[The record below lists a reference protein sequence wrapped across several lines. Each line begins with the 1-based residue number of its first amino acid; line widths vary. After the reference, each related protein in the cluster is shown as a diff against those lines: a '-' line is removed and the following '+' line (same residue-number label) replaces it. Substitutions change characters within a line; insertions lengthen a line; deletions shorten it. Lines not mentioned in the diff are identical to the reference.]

1 MSKLPKSDYY
11 VKELDAARLRG
22 DWLVQNPCNDQTGK
36 PISWPELIRKY
47 MKHNPNKHAAPTIA
61 VSEHELRSSLLAY
74 YDDIKYSDASH
85 SSDSARPS
93 TPGQTVQPKPLT
105 RSHNGVGW
113 STDAITDIAKRL
125 RESADASSRN
135 NEDYVQRY
143 GIIALEAL
151 ALWSLG
157 RDSEAA
163 DRIKTSGYF
172 DSRAIENLKAD
183 GHYSDYNV
191 ALILTGT
198 TVYGLA
204 NERLHATRPSEEL
217 IQQAQVGYARAIDL
231 HEAIRG
237 GRRAHAM
244 RGLPADEIESWGERA
259 LYYNAL
265 LTVREGDSGSAL
277 NALRAYQAHVSRW
290 PADFRLPQ
298 RNTIYKTHLAT
309 LNRTARQGNYVEPTP
324 SSASSTTP
332 TDGLPSWREKS
343 YNRLSIL
350 PAASRFQ
357 LHGFTPDSGA
367 KAKGGGLLTLS
378 GLEAG
383 SPSDK
388 ARTVSTRRPNP
399 HLLQRPSSAAW
410 GAEFLVVQRA
420 ATSCLERNLDFPRA
434 GEVNIQALEFSE
446 ELINGWKINGELGGE
461 VADEIIDVLY
471 KLSTLTFHSQR
482 IVRHLFTVLVG
493 AERYQEAARA
503 LKLYI
508 QIVDKAQEAEAAEA
522 ASLAKEAKDTAS
534 PTSPVNGNGNGAT
547 PLPRR
552 SSLSRKTSLSGAAR
566 SPNGN
571 GPSNGTNGSLGR
583 RVSFD
588 ERRPNDLPS
597 LDTSAGAIGNTDN
610 DSYPTFVRTL
620 LAGARMHTRFLNQ
633 SSHGDKLARKALEIV
648 TGDAHKA
655 HFTSEKELVA
665 LTYRIAGYTRGA
677 LSTQES
683 DRVRRP
689 ELQQEALTL
698 LEESAQLD
706 PNASETHYQLAYV
719 QAEKRDIRAAVFSA
733 RKALELEPADVDAW
747 HLLVLILSS
756 QKDYKAALDLA
767 EVALGEA
774 ETDDAADDLDGTVNV
789 NGTAKTPAG
798 GGHGGPT
805 NTSAPIIS
813 RSTLLSFD
821 YPPKPSERSH
831 AILRLMVTHNVLQ
844 EMVEGVDAAIEGQRN
859 LFEFFHERVSTGA
872 IAATALPLGQTDKGA
887 EPRAAQFGNTGRVS
901 TFLHPTPKGTVRST
915 ASRDSLVG
923 SPTHGSGLGRSLSH
937 LSSSNFSPG
946 RARSIYSSVRGYGIS
961 PAAAPTATVSADDVD
976 ISDGNAVRLFLHS
989 QVETAMLVSL
999 WLLSAA
1005 TFRRAKKLSDS
1016 RAAIQEAER
1025 LAPGSADVWVQL
1037 ALYFNER
1044 NDISLAINTLYK
1056 ALACGGNHVAA
1067 SIHLARLFL
1076 SYPTKIPG
1084 TAQDAAAVVEQAKTA
1099 SAVRG
1104 EEAKKAAIEE
1114 KAAAGDEKS
1123 AFEPSKAAA
1132 SSAEVGESLK
1142 AKAGGAAGTSAVTDK
1157 KEHFDSAAD
1166 ATTSTTAKE
1175 VSATSLAEGL
1185 LTSVTATNGWDVPE
1199 AWLFL
1204 SQVAQRTDRTPR
1216 AREYLQYAL
1225 GLEDTKPVRPL
1236 GVALSRALA

>member
-11 VKELDAARLRG
+11 AKELDSARLRG
-22 DWLVQNPCNDQTGK
+22 EWLVQNPCNDQTGK
-36 PISWPELIRKY
+36 PINWAELIRKY
-47 MKHNPNKHAAPTIA
+47 MKHNPNQHAAPTIA
-61 VSEHELRSSLLAY
+61 MSEHELRSSLLAY
-74 YDDIKYSDASH
+74 YDEIKYSDASH
-85 SSDSARPS
+85 AADTALPTSLAQQNQSQ
-93 TPGQTVQPKPLT
+93 GQTAMPKPLV
-105 RSHNGVGW
+105 RGHNGIGW
-113 STDAITDIAKRL
+113 STDAISDIAKRL
-125 RESADASSRN
+125 RESADASARDR
-135 NEDYVQRY
+135 EDDVQRY
-143 GIIALEAL
+143 GVISLEAY

-163 DRIKTSGYF
+163 DRIKTSGFF
-172 DSRAIENLKAD
+172 DSQAIEALKSD

-191 ALILTGT
+191 ALVLMGA

-204 NERLHATRPSEEL
+204 NERLHVARPSEDL
-217 IQQAQVGYARAIDL
+217 AQQALVGYARAIDL
-231 HEAIRG
+231 HETVRG

-244 RGLPADEIESWGERA
+244 RGLPADEIERWGEAA
-259 LYYNAL
+259 LYHNAL
-265 LTVREGDSGSAL
+265 LTVRESDSGAAL

-290 PADFRLPQ
+290 PGDFRLPQ

-309 LNRTARQGNYVEPTP
+309 LNRTARQGDYVEPT
-324 SSASSTTP
+324 SNASNAN
-332 TDGLPSWREKS
+332 LPSWREKT
-343 YNRLSIL
+343 YNRQSII

-357 LHGFTPDSGA
+357 LHGFTADSAA
-367 KAKGGGLLTLS
+367 KANGGSGLLTLS
-378 GLEAG
+378 GLESG

-399 HLLQRPSSAAW
+399 HLYQRPTSAAW
-410 GAEFLVVQRA
+410 GAEFLVIQRA
-420 ATSCLERNLDFPRA
+420 AIVSLERGIDFPRA
-434 GEVNIQALEFSE
+434 GEVNVQALEFAE
-446 ELINGWKINGELGGE
+446 ELTQGWKYNGEQGGE
-461 VADEIIDVLY
+461 IADEIVEVLY

-482 IVRHLFTVLVG
+482 IARHLFTVLVG

-508 QIVDKAQEAEAAEA
+508 QIVDKAKESDAAEA
-522 ASLAKEAKDTAS
+522 TAAAKDTTVS
-534 PTSPVNGNGNGAT
+534 PTTNGTART
-547 PLPRR
+547 EAMPRR
-552 SSLSRKTSLSGAAR
+552 SSLSRKASQNTSPSAVERARAANGSSSGV
-566 SPNGN
+566 NGN
-571 GPSNGTNGSLGR
+571 GNGTANGTNGSYPR
-583 RVSFD
+583 RVSFND
-588 ERRPNDLPS
+588 ERPDLQVQVVDPQNKKDDDS
-597 LDTSAGAIGNTDN
+597 L
-610 DSYPTFVRTL
+610 PTFVRTL
-620 LAGARMHTRFLNQ
+620 LAGARMYTRFLND
-633 SSHGDKLARKALEIV
+633 SSHGDKLARKALDIV
-648 TGDAHKA
+648 AGEAHRA
-655 HFTSEKELVA
+655 HFKTEKELVA

-689 ELQQEALTL
+689 ELQQEALSL
-698 LEESAQLD
+698 LETSAQLD
-706 PNASETHYQLAYV
+706 PHASETHFQLAYV
-719 QAEKRDIRAAVFSA
+719 QAEKRDIRSAVFSA
-733 RKALELEPADVDAW
+733 RKALELEPADVDSW

-774 ETDDAADDLDGTVNV
+774 ETDDAADDLDGTVN
-789 NGTAKTPAG
+789 TPARPMPNG
-798 GGHGGPT
+798 FGPT
-805 NTSAPIIS
+805 PTAAPIIS

-821 YPPKPSERSH
+821 FPPKPIERSH

-844 EMVEGVDAAIEGQRN
+844 EMVEGVEAAIDGQRN

-872 IAATALPLGQTDKGA
+872 IAATSLPHGNADKGG

-901 TFLHPTPKGTVRST
+901 TFLHPNQHKGSVRSNV
-915 ASRDSLVG
+915 SRESLLGVSNAG
-923 SPTHGSGLGRSLSH
+923 GLGRSLSTLGH
-937 LSSSNFSPG
+937 NLAPS
-946 RARSIYSSVRGYGIS
+946 RARSIYSTARGHNVS
-961 PAAAPTATVSADDVD
+961 TAAAPISTVAEEDVD

-989 QVETAMLVSL
+989 SVETAMLVSL

-1005 TFRRAKKLSDS
+1005 TFRRAKKLADS

-1025 LAPGSADVWVQL
+1025 LAPGSPDVWVQL

-1056 ALACGGNHVAA
+1056 ALACAGNHVAA

-1084 TAQDAAAVVEQAKTA
+1084 TAQDAAAVIEQAKTT
-1099 SAVRG
+1099 SAVHG
-1104 EEAKKAAIEE
+1104 EDIKKNAKQE
-1114 KAAAGDEKS
+1114 KAANLQVTS

-1142 AKAGGAAGTSAVTDK
+1142 KIVGAEE
-1157 KEHFDSAAD
+1157 KEQFASAAD

-1236 GVALSRALA
+1236 GSALSRAAA

>member
-1 MSKLPKSDYY
+1 
-11 VKELDAARLRG
+11 
-22 DWLVQNPCNDQTGK
+22 
-36 PISWPELIRKY
+36 
-47 MKHNPNKHAAPTIA
+47 
-61 VSEHELRSSLLAY
+61 
-74 YDDIKYSDASH
+74 
-85 SSDSARPS
+85 
-93 TPGQTVQPKPLT
+93 
-105 RSHNGVGW
+105 
-113 STDAITDIAKRL
+113 
-125 RESADASSRN
+125 
-135 NEDYVQRY
+135 
-143 GIIALEAL
+143 AL

-163 DRIKTSGYF
+163 DRLKTSGFF
-172 DSRAIENLKAD
+172 DSQAIENLKSD

-191 ALILTGT
+191 ALILTGA

-204 NERLHATRPSEEL
+204 NERLHVTRPSEEL
-217 IQQAQVGYARAIDL
+217 AQQALVGYARAIDL
-231 HEAIRG
+231 HEAVRG

-244 RGLPADEIESWGERA
+244 RGLPADEIERWGERA
-259 LYYNAL
+259 LYHNAL
-265 LTVREGDSGSAL
+265 LTVRECDSSAAL

-298 RNTIYKTHLAT
+298 RNAIYKTHLAT

-324 SSASSTTP
+324 SSSSTSSTTTP
-332 TDGLPSWREKS
+332 LPSWREKT

-357 LHGFTPDSGA
+357 LHGFTPDSAA
-367 KAKGGGLLTLS
+367 KPNGGGLLTLS
-378 GLEAG
+378 GLEAN
-383 SPSDK
+383 SPSIK

-399 HLLQRPSSAAW
+399 HLLQRPTTGAW
-410 GAEFLVVQRA
+410 GAEFLVIQRA
-420 ATSCLERNLDFPRA
+420 AIASLERSLNFPRA
-434 GEVNIQALEFSE
+434 GEVNIQALDFAE
-446 ELINGWKINGELGGE
+446 ELTTGWKINGEQGGE
-461 VADEIIDVLY
+461 VADEVVEVLY

-482 IVRHLFTVLVG
+482 IARHLFTVLVG

-508 QIVDKAQEAEAAEA
+508 QIVDKAKEADAAEA
-522 ASLAKEAKDTAS
+522 ASMAKEVKDATAS
-534 PTSPVNGNGNGAT
+534 PSANTNGRAE
-547 PLPRR
+547 LPRR
-552 SSLSRKTSLSGAAR
+552 SSLSRKTSNAGERPRVAAA
-566 SPNGN
+566 NGN
-571 GPSNGTNGSLGR
+571 GATANGTNGTLPR

-588 ERRPNDLPS
+588 ERPDLQSIDPAAKK
-597 LDTSAGAIGNTDN
+597 DD
-610 DSYPTFVRTL
+610 DSFPTFVRVL
-620 LAGARMHTRFLNQ
+620 LAGARVHTRFLNN
-633 SSHGDKLARKALEIV
+633 SSHGDKLARKALAIV
-648 TGDAHKA
+648 TGEHKA
-655 HFTSEKELVA
+655 AFTTEKELVA
-665 LTYRIAGYTRGA
+665 LTYRIAGYARGA
-677 LSTQES
+677 LSTAES

-689 ELQQEALTL
+689 ELQQEALNL
-698 LEESAQLD
+698 LEISAQLD

-774 ETDDAADDLDGTVNV
+774 ETDDAADDLDGTVGNTNKPTT
-789 NGTAKTPAG
+789 NGF
-798 GGHGGPT
+798 GPT
-805 NTSAPIIS
+805 PTSAPIIS

-821 YPPKPSERSH
+821 FPPKPIERSY

-872 IAATALPLGQTDKGA
+872 IAATALPHANADKAG

-901 TFLHPTPKGTVRST
+901 TFLHPNQKGSMRSNT
-915 ASRDSLVG
+915 SRESLIG
-923 SPTHGSGLGRSLSH
+923 GSGASALGRSLSH
-937 LSSSNFSPG
+937 LSPGNFSPS
-946 RARSIYSSVRGYGIS
+946 RARSIYSNARGHGIN
-961 PAAAPTATVSADDVD
+961 PAAAPTATVAEEDVD
-976 ISDGNAVRLFLHS
+976 ISDGIAVRLFLHS
-989 QVETAMLVSL
+989 KVESAMLVSL

-1005 TFRRAKKLSDS
+1005 TFRRAKKLADS

-1056 ALACGGNHVAA
+1056 ALACAGNHVAA
-1067 SIHLARLFL
+1067 SVHLARLFL

-1084 TAQDAAAVVEQAKTA
+1084 TAQDAAAVIEQAKTT
-1099 SAVRG
+1099 SAVHG
-1104 EEAKKAAIEE
+1104 EDVKKAANQE
-1114 KAAAGDEKS
+1114 KKATSEEKS

-1132 SSAEVGESLK
+1132 SSAEVGESIK
-1142 AKAGGAAGTSAVTDK
+1142 KVSPAAE
-1157 KEHFDSAAD
+1157 KEHFNSAAD

-1236 GVALSRALA
+1236 NVALSRATA

>member
-1 MSKLPKSDYY
+1 MQPKSDYY

-47 MKHNPNKHAAPTIA
+47 MKHNPGNHAAPTIA

-74 YDDIKYSDASH
+74 YEDIKYTDATH
-85 SSDSARPS
+85 AADSALPVS
-93 TPGQTVQPKPLT
+93 QNSQPFSHGQTTQPKPLM

-113 STDAITDIAKRL
+113 STEAIADIAKRL
-125 RESADASSRN
+125 RESADASSRDR
-135 NEDYVQRY
+135 EDTVQRY
-143 GIIALEAL
+143 GIISLEAL

-163 DRIKTSGYF
+163 DRIKTSGFF
-172 DSRAIENLKAD
+172 DSQAIESLKSD

-191 ALILTGT
+191 ALILTGA

-204 NERLHATRPSEEL
+204 NERLYTTRPSEEL
-217 IQQAQVGYARAIDL
+217 AQQALVGYARAIDV

-244 RGLPADEIESWGERA
+244 RGLPADEIERWGERA
-259 LYYNAL
+259 LYHNAL
-265 LTVREGDSGSAL
+265 LTVRECDSGAAL

-290 PADFRLPQ
+290 PADFRQTQ
-298 RNTIYKTHLAT
+298 RNVIYKTHLAA

-324 SSASSTTP
+324 ASSSNTS
-332 TDGLPSWREKS
+332 LPSWREKS
-343 YNRLSIL
+343 YNRQSII

-357 LHGFTPDSGA
+357 LHGFTADNSA
-367 KAKGGGLLTLS
+367 KANGGGLLTLS

-383 SPSDK
+383 TPSVK

-399 HLLQRPSSAAW
+399 HLLHRPTTSAW

-420 ATSCLERNLDFPRA
+420 AISSLERATDFPRA
-434 GEVNIQALEFSE
+434 GEVNPVALDFAE
-446 ELINGWKINGELGGE
+446 ELTAGWKINGEQGGE
-461 VADEIIDVLY
+461 VADEIVEVLY

-482 IVRHLFTVLVG
+482 ISRHLFTVLVG

-503 LKLYI
+503 LKLYV
-508 QIVDKAQEAEAAEA
+508 QIVDKAKEADAAEA
-522 ASLAKEAKDTAS
+522 ASLAKEVKDSTTTA
-534 PTSPVNGNGNGAT
+534 TANGASRET
-547 PLPRR
+547 LPRR
-552 SSLSRKTSLSGAAR
+552 SSLSRKTSVNGR
-566 SPNGN
+566 TVNGN
-571 GPSNGTNGSLGR
+571 GTSGNGTNGSLNR

-588 ERRPNDLPS
+588 QSPDPIPAAQATGKK
-597 LDTSAGAIGNTDN
+597 DD
-610 DSYPTFVRTL
+610 DSFPTYVRTL
-620 LAGARMHTRFLNQ
+620 VTGARVHTRYLNNA
-633 SSHGDKLARKALEIV
+633 SHGDKLARKALEIV

-655 HFTSEKELVA
+655 EFTTAKELVA
-665 LTYRIAGYTRGA
+665 LTYRIAGYTRAA
-677 LSTQES
+677 LSSQES

-689 ELQQEALTL
+689 ELQQEALNL
-698 LEESAQLD
+698 LESSTQLD
-706 PNASETHYQLAYV
+706 PNASETYFQLAYV

-756 QKDYKAALDLA
+756 QKDFKAALDLA

-774 ETDDAADDLDGTVNV
+774 ETDDAADDLDGTVADSNRGPGSASV
-789 NGTAKTPAG
+789 ANGA
-798 GGHGGPT
+798 
-805 NTSAPIIS
+805 APIIS

-821 YPPKPSERSH
+821 FPPKPIERSH
-831 AILRLMVTHNVLQ
+831 SILRLMVTHNILQ
-844 EMVEGVDAAIEGQRN
+844 EMVEGIDAAIEGQRN

-872 IAATALPLGQTDKGA
+872 IAATALPLGNAEKGA
-887 EPRAAQFGNTGRVS
+887 EPRAAQFGNTGRFS
-901 TFLHPTPKGTVRST
+901 TFLHPNQGKGTVRSNG
-915 ASRDSLVG
+915 SRESVLG
-923 SPTHGSGLGRSLSH
+923 SPTGNNGLARSLSH
-937 LSSSNFSPG
+937 LSNNIPSNFSPS
-946 RARSIYSSVRGYGIS
+946 RARSIYSNLRGGHGVT
-961 PAAAPTATVSADDVD
+961 PTAAPTATVSEEDVD
-976 ISDGNAVRLFLHS
+976 ISDGIAVRLFLYS
-989 QVETAMLVSL
+989 KIETSTLVSL

-1005 TFRRAKKLSDS
+1005 TFRRAKKLSQS

-1056 ALACGGNHVAA
+1056 ALACAGNHVAA
-1067 SIHLARLFL
+1067 SVHLARLFL

-1084 TAQDAAAVVEQAKTA
+1084 TAQDAAAVIENAKTT

-1104 EEAKKAAIEE
+1104 EDVQKLAAKLE
-1114 KAAAGDEKS
+1114 KAGVSEEKS

-1132 SSAEVGESLK
+1132 SSADVAQSLTGG
-1142 AKAGGAAGTSAVTDK
+1142 AKAG
-1157 KEHFDSAAD
+1157 EQQHFASAAD
-1166 ATTSTTAKE
+1166 ATTSTLAKE

-1204 SQVAQRTDRTPR
+1204 SQVAQRTDRSPR

-1236 GVALSRALA
+1236 DVALSRAAA